1 MSYDNY
7 NEIIGK
13 TFGEVHQVL
22 KTGGGEF
29 LAEMSAMDK
38 SRNKQMGLEEAQRF
52 KPVAMFKGVLTTND
66 KGEGEVEFTMPNY
79 MGSVRV
85 MVIGADKGMYGKA
98 ESTITVKAP
107 IVMNASLPRT
117 LKVGDEFK
125 VPVEIFALEDGL
137 GEITVSINYNGET
150 KTEKFTLKNK
160 REENSIL

>member
-1 MSYDNY
+1 
-7 NEIIGK
+7 
-13 TFGEVHQVL
+13 
-22 KTGGGEF
+22 
-29 LAEMSAMDK
+29 MSAMDK

-137 GEITVSINYNGET
+137 GEITVITMERQ
-150 KTEKFTLKNK
+150 KLKN
-160 REENSIL
+160 SL